1 MKTTEILGKIAK
13 LPVPQMKQGDAQV
26 ILRLVTV
33 LATTHLV
40 NKINKTIK
48 KINELDNPDQ
58 IIGFFK

>member
-1 MKTTEILGKIAK
+1 MKTTEIFGKITK

>member
-1 MKTTEILGKIAK
+1 MKTTEILGKITK
-13 LPVPQMKQGDAQV
+13 LSVPQMKQGDAQV

-40 NKINKTIK
+40 NRINKTIK
-48 KINELDNPDQ
+48 RINELDNPDQ

>member
-1 MKTTEILGKIAK
+1 MKTTEILGKITK

-40 NKINKTIK
+40 TKINKTIK